1 MTALFTYLKSMYESL
16 DFDALSESISDG
28 VLEGSIQSQLIA
40 EHHYIDGMSWESA
53 AMQSNLEMPM
63 IKPFL

>member
-1 MTALFTYLKSMYESL
+1 MYESL

-53 AMQSNLEMPM
+53 AMHSNLEMPM
-63 IKPFL
+63 IRPFL